1 MIEKIIIPL
10 LPMISLVLFLSIV
23 VLKIVG
29 DSKAKKENRKR
40 KFFSLPKPRIV
51 ILAVIGFLL
60 LGILAFW
67 QRQNLNE
74 FRNLMA
80 LQETL
85 SKFCGAERKMPTGWK
100 ELDAKGYG
108 RLIEN
113 GTQFAF
119 DGYWQCEIV
128 VKDYEIRF
136 GLSREDVEKMEK
148 PLLIHVKDKWWRHG
162 EDCEYIS
169 KTLLKCMQEGR
180 DLYGSIDEEA
190 DSATR
195 KSVPKPVPDPSQ
207 NSIE

>member
-1 MIEKIIIPL
+1 MEEIIGITHV
-10 LPMISLVLFLSIV
+10 IVGAVLFLSILALEIAAYV
-23 VLKIVG
+23 
-29 DSKAKKENRKR
+29 KAKKQKQKR
-40 KFFSLPKPRIV
+40 KFLPRPLVIILIV
-51 ILAVIGFLL
+51 LFFLVLNSFGF
-60 LGILAFW
+60 F

-74 FRNLMA
+74 MGKLLNL
-80 LQETL
+80 QKSL
-85 SKFCGAERKMPTGWK
+85 SKFCAEERRMPAGWK
-100 ELDAKGYG
+100 ELEAKGSG
-108 RLIEN
+108 RLVEN
-113 GTQFAF
+113 GTRFVF
-119 DGYWQCEIV
+119 NDYWQREIV
-128 VKDYEIRF
+128 VKNYEIRF

-195 KSVPKPVPDPSQ
+195 RSVPKPVPDPSQ